1 MSSKK
6 GGSGQL
12 RDQQKYSFI
21 RITKI
26 IDRLKAPD
34 GCLWDRQQK
43 KEDVGRY
50 LMEEAYEVIDAIDD
64 GSSDD
69 LKEELGDVLFQILFL
84 AKLSEEK
91 GEFNISDVVDVISEK
106 MIRRHPHVFGD
117 TEVHD
122 VEEILSNWKEIK
134 NLEGKKEINDGSL
147 LRGIPRSMPLLMT
160 AHKVTGRASRK
171 GFDWKDTN
179 GVMEKVDEEMAE
191 LREAISGGKKDRIEN
206 EIGDVFLSLVDLC
219 RFTETD
225 PENALRSSLKKFAER
240 FSFIEES
247 LRKKGKSPR
256 DVSLEEMDNL
266 WNTAKGIE
274 KGD

>member
-1 MSSKK
+1 MK
-6 GGSGQL
+6 
-12 RDQQKYSFI
+12 DQQEYSFS
-21 RITKI
+21 RIAEI
-26 IDRLKAPD
+26 IDRLRAPD

-43 KEDVGRY
+43 KEDVGKY

-64 GSSDD
+64 GSPDA

-84 AKLSEEK
+84 AKLSDEK
-91 GEFNISDVVDVISEK
+91 GEFDISDVVDVISEK

-117 TEVHD
+117 TKVRD
-122 VEEILSNWKEIK
+122 VEEILFNWKKIK
-134 NLEGKKEINDGSL
+134 GREGKKGIKDGSL

-160 AHKVTGRASRK
+160 ADKITGRASKK
-171 GFDWKDTN
+171 GFDWKDTD
-179 GVMEKVDEEMAE
+179 GVMEKIDEEMAE
-191 LREAISGGKKDRIEN
+191 LREAVSDGRRDRIEN
-206 EIGDVFLSLVDLC
+206 EIGDMFLSLVNLC

-240 FSFIEES
+240 FLFIEEN
-247 LRKKGKSPR
+247 LRKKGRSPR

-266 WNTAKGIE
+266 WNTAKRIE